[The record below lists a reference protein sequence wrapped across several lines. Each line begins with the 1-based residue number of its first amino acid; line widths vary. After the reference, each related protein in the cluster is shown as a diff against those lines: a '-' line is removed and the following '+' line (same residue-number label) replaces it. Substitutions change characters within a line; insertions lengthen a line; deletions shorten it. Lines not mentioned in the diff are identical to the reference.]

1 MYFSCSSTILNDRDI
16 YILTEA
22 LNSIIISTERT
33 YMTKQMATIIAAAGI
48 AAGASAATQVKLE
61 TNCGDIIIELNA
73 AAAPKTVTNF
83 LGYVNSGF
91 YDGTTFH
98 RVIRT
103 FMIQGGGFSPD
114 MSQKTTK
121 APIPNEAGNGLKNLR
136 GTIAMART
144 GEPHS
149 ATAQFFINT
158 IDNEFLNFRSATP
171 EEFGYCV
178 FGKVIQGMETV
189 DSIAKKPTTRKGMH
203 SDVPVEPVI
212 IKKASVV
219 KNKEQAKKSE

>member
-1 MYFSCSSTILNDRDI
+1 
-16 YILTEA
+16 
-22 LNSIIISTERT
+22 
-33 YMTKQMATIIAAAGI
+33 MTKQMATIIAAAGL
-48 AAGASAATQVKLE
+48 AAGAQAAPQVKLE

-73 AAAPKTVTNF
+73 GAAPKTVANF

-91 YDGTTFH
+91 YDGTIFH
-98 RVIRT
+98 RVMRT

-114 MSQKTTK
+114 MSQRATK

-158 IDNEFLNFRSATP
+158 VDNEFLNFRSATP

-178 FGKVIQGMETV
+178 FGKVVKGMETV

>member
-1 MYFSCSSTILNDRDI
+1 
-16 YILTEA
+16 
-22 LNSIIISTERT
+22 
-33 YMTKQMATIIAAAGI
+33 MTKQIATIIAAAGI
-48 AAGASAATQVKLE
+48 AAGVQAAPQVKLE
-61 TNCGDIIIELNA
+61 TTCGDIIIQLDA
-73 AAAPKTVTNF
+73 KAAPKTVTNF

-91 YDGTTFH
+91 YDGTIFH
-98 RVIRT
+98 RVIST
-103 FMIQGGGFSPD
+103 FMIQGGGFNPD

-121 APIPNEAGNGLKNLR
+121 PPISNEAGNGLKNLR
-136 GTIAMART
+136 YTIAMART

-158 IDNEFLNFRSATP
+158 VDNEFLNFRSATP
-171 EEFGYCV
+171 EGFGYCV

-189 DSIAKKPTTRKGMH
+189 DSIAKKPTARKGMF
-203 SDVPVEPVI
+203 SDVPVEPII